1 LISLVFYEINVYICY
16 RLTNTYINMK
26 KTMVAVLTALAMVGC
41 SADHSEPIQG
51 SKSVTFHVYEQ
62 EAMSRAA
69 LADACSSINYYRYVG
84 GELANSIA
92 QTSADED
99 FGTITDKMDYGTHEL
114 YFIGHK
120 AGSVTMTD
128 GVATFDKVNDTFS
141 YYASVVVDE
150 DSDPSMGISMP
161 RRVAKFELVTT
172 DALPTTLSTVVVTI
186 TGAAT
191 TLDVK
196 SGLGASVATQTKTI
210 TVPASNIGKTNCTFG
225 SYVFLPDGVNAVNV
239 NYTFKDA
246 NGSTMAEHT
255 FSDVPMATNYI
266 TRYTGNAF
274 SDDFNGAVTAQN
286 EWGGENDFSF

>member
-1 LISLVFYEINVYICY
+1 
-16 RLTNTYINMK
+16 MK
-26 KTMVAVLTALAMVGC
+26 KTMMAVLTALAMVGC
-41 SADHSEPIQG
+41 SSDHSEPIQG
-51 SKSVTFHVYEQ
+51 SKELTFHVVEQ
-62 EAMSRAA
+62 VAMSRAA
-69 LADACSSINYYRYVG
+69 LDDACSNLNYYRYVG
-84 GELANSIA
+84 GELVNSIA

-150 DSDPSMGISMP
+150 DSDPSMAISMP
-161 RRVAKFELVTT
+161 RRVAKFELVAA

-191 TLDVK
+191 ALDVK
-196 SGLGASVATQTKTI
+196 SGLGASVDTQTKTI

-225 SYVFLPDGVNAVNV
+225 SYVFLPDGVEEVDIT
-239 NYTFKDA
+239 YTFKDA
-246 NGSTMAEHT
+246 NGDTLAEHV
-255 FSDVPMATNYI
+255 FPEVPMETNYI

-274 SDDFNGAVTAQN
+274 SDDFNGAVTAQS
-286 EWGGENDFSF
+286 EWSGENDFAF

>member
-1 LISLVFYEINVYICY
+1 
-16 RLTNTYINMK
+16 MK
-26 KTMVAVLTALAMVGC
+26 KTIVAVLTALAMVGC
-41 SADHSEPIQG
+41 RADHSEPIQG
-51 SKSVTFHVYEQ
+51 SKSVTFHVYEH
-62 EAMSRAA
+62 EAMTRAA
-69 LADACSSINYYRYVG
+69 LEDACSNLNYYRYVG

-99 FGTITDKMDYGTHEL
+99 FGTIADKMDYGTHEL

-150 DSDPSMGISMP
+150 DSDPSMAISMP
-161 RRVAKFELVTT
+161 RRVAKFELVAA

-191 TLDVK
+191 ALDVK
-196 SGLGASVATQTKTI
+196 SGVGASVATQTKTI
-210 TVPASNIGKTNCTFG
+210 TVPASNIGKMNCTFG
-225 SYVFLPDGVNAVNV
+225 SYVFLPDGVDAVNV

-274 SDDFNGAVTAQN
+274 SDDFNGAVTAQI

>member
-1 LISLVFYEINVYICY
+1 
-16 RLTNTYINMK
+16 MK

-41 SADHSEPIQG
+41 NAHLVEPIQG
-51 SKSVTFHVYEQ
+51 SKEMTFHVVEQ
-62 EAMSRAA
+62 VAMSRAA
-69 LADACSSINYYRYVG
+69 LSDACSNLNYYRYVG

-99 FGTITDKMDYGTHEL
+99 FGTITDKIDYGTHEL

-120 AGSVTMTD
+120 AGSVTMTG

-141 YYASVVVDE
+141 YYASVVVNE
-150 DSDPSMGISMP
+150 SSDPSMAISMP
-161 RRVAKFELVTT
+161 RRVAKFELVAA

-191 TLDVK
+191 ALNVK
-196 SGLGASVATQTKTI
+196 NGVGAAVATQTKTI

-225 SYVFLPDGVNAVNV
+225 SYVFLPNGVKEVDISFVFRN
-239 NYTFKDA
+239 TKGD
-246 NGSTMAEHT
+246 TIAEHD
-255 FSDVPMATNYI
+255 FLDVSMETNYI
-266 TRYTGNAF
+266 TRYTGIVF
-274 SDDFNGAVTAQN
+274 SGDLSSRVTVRS

>member
-1 LISLVFYEINVYICY
+1 
-16 RLTNTYINMK
+16 MK
-26 KTMVAVLTALAMVGC
+26 KTMVAVLTALVMVGC
-41 SADHSEPIQG
+41 NAHLVEPIQG
-51 SKSVTFHVYEQ
+51 SKTMTFRVYEQ
-62 EAMSRAA
+62 EAMTRAA
-69 LADACSSINYYRYVG
+69 LEDACSNLNYYRFVG
-84 GELANSIA
+84 GELVNNIA

-150 DSDPSMGISMP
+150 DSDPSMAISMP
-161 RRVAKFELVTT
+161 RRVAKFELVAA

-186 TGAAT
+186 EGAAT
-191 TLDVK
+191 ALDVK

-210 TVPASNIGKTNCTFG
+210 TVPTSNIGKTNCTFG
-225 SYVFLPDGVNAVNV
+225 SYVFLPDGVEEVDV
-239 NYTFKDA
+239 TYTFKDA
-246 NGSTMAEHT
+246 DGGTLSEHA

>member
-1 LISLVFYEINVYICY
+1 
-16 RLTNTYINMK
+16 MK
-26 KTMVAVLTALAMVGC
+26 KTIVAVLSALLMVGC

-51 SKSVTFHVYEQ
+51 SKEMIFRVYEQ
-62 EAMSRAA
+62 EAMTRAA
-69 LADACSSINYYRYVG
+69 LEDACSNLNYYRYVG

-150 DSDPSMGISMP
+150 DSDPSMAISMP
-161 RRVAKFELVTT
+161 RRVAKFELVAS

-210 TVPASNIGKTNCTFG
+210 TVPTSNIGKTNCTFG
-225 SYVFLPDGVNAVNV
+225 SYVFLPDGVDAVNV

-255 FSDVPMATNYI
+255 FSDVPMAINYI
-266 TRYTGNAF
+266 TSYTGNAF
-274 SDDFNGAVTAQN
+274 SDDFNGAVTAQS
-286 EWGGENDFSF
+286 EWGGENEFSF